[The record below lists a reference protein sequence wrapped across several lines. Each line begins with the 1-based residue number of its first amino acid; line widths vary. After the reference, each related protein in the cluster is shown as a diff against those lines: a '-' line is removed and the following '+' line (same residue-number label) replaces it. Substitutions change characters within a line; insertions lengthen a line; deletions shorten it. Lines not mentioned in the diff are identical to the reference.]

1 MKLHE
6 TLVQH
11 LLKVYEVNSGW
22 TEERKLAT
30 ALRQLDFTVYK
41 QQNGKEVL
49 VSTKELYEQTQAF
62 EMEKARRGE

>member
-11 LLKVYEVNSGW
+11 LLKIYEINSGW
-22 TEERKLAT
+22 SEERKLKE
-30 ALRQLDFTVYK
+30 ALRRLDVTVYK
-41 QQNGKEVL
+41 QANGNEVL
-49 VSTKELYEQTQAF
+49 VSSKELYEHTKAF

>member
-30 ALRQLDFTVYK
+30 ALRQLVFTVYK

>member
-22 TEERKLAT
+22 TEERKLVA
-30 ALRQLDFTVYK
+30 ALRNLDFTVYK
-41 QQNGKEVL
+41 QQNGQEVL
-49 VSTKELYEQTQAF
+49 VSTKELYEHTKEF
-62 EMEKARRGE
+62 NLDKARRGE

>member
-11 LLKVYEVNSGW
+11 LVKVYEVNSGW
-22 TEERKLAT
+22 SEERKLIE
-30 ALRQLDFTVYK
+30 ALRRLDFTVYK
-41 QQNGKEVL
+41 QQNGTEVL
-49 VSTKELYEQTQAF
+49 VSTKELYEHTKQF